1 MKNIQTA
8 ITEVMTAVGAVAKRE
23 RNASQ
28 GFNFRGIDSVVNAV
42 SPAMRAAG
50 LVVHPTVQQVE
61 YATVE
66 VGKSRTPMGHVR
78 IVAAFTFTAPD
89 GSSITS
95 VVPAEAMDSGDK
107 ATAKAM
113 SVAFRTALLQTFVL
127 PTDETDPDSDS
138 YERAPQHNDSPA
150 VADRPVTKAS
160 TTNRQPEP
168 TSVSTGP
175 FTRSQFLVAD
185 KQARKSGF
193 PSLTAACA
201 SIVNRDIATLDDL
214 NADDLAIILP
224 SLFNPKDDTL

>member
-8 ITEVMTAVGAVAKRE
+8 ITEVMTAAGAVAKRE

-28 GFNFRGIDSVVNAV
+28 GFNFRGIDSVVNAI

-50 LVVHPTVQQVE
+50 LVVHPTVQSVE

-78 IVAAFTFTAPD
+78 IVAAFTFIAPD
-89 GSSITS
+89 GSSIHS

-127 PTDETDPDSDS
+127 PTDETDPDADS
-138 YERAPQHNDSPA
+138 YERAPQHNDSPV
-150 VADRPVTKAS
+150 VANRPVTKAS
-160 TTNRQPEP
+160 TMNRQPEP
-168 TSVSTGP
+168 NSVSTGP

-201 SIVNRDIATLDDL
+201 SIVNRDLASVDDL
-214 NADDLAIILP
+214 TADDLAVILP
-224 SLFNPKDDTL
+224 ALFNPKDDTL